1 MTTQAAKQVPA
12 KVPAEETAAVRDGGR
27 RKRDLAAFFSPRSV
41 AMVGASERSSWSHGV
56 AARFKSYGYEGKVY
70 AVNRNG
76 VDAHGHPGFKSCR
89 DIPEQVDFAYLFVPA
104 EVTLA
109 ALTDAA
115 DAGIRHVSILT
126 SGFAEIGEAGIAM
139 QEQLLALAEERGITL
154 MGPNSLGFANI
165 SKRLIATS
173 IPTRLPVIDGSV
185 ALVSQSG
192 AVVAEICKFAH
203 QQGVGLSFVAAT
215 GNEAQVGLTDVID
228 YLVDDPATRVI
239 GVFAESIRD
248 PQGFRA
254 VAQRA
259 LAARKPIVIQKVGK
273 SEVSAAIAQAHTGS
287 LVGDDKIF
295 DAVCRQFGVVRVDS
309 IEELVST
316 ADLMSRMPP
325 LAQPGVG
332 VISVSGGACGMFAD
346 QAEACGVVLQQFTP
360 ETQAKLKEV
369 LPEFASSLNPLDIT
383 GGVFREPEIWE
394 KALPVVAADPS
405 VGMVAVINF
414 MPATQQELVGL
425 RETVM
430 AMGRGIAACAK
441 PGIVVLPTSQPVGD
455 VMADIAREAKLP
467 GLGFGTQL
475 TVRAIAGLVQWSARV
490 NGWEAAQA
498 DTAAAAVTAIV
509 PAAPAE
515 RPRSE
520 RQVLDYLASQDVPV
534 IPAQVA
540 RSAEEAVAFARSIGG
555 KLALKVLSADIQH
568 KTEVGGVRLNVEG
581 DSAVAAAWNE
591 IDGSA
596 RRHCPQARIDGIIV
610 SPMRSGG
617 IELFVGT
624 ARDPHWGPVL
634 AVGLGGVWVEVLAD
648 TAVRPLPLTPADVK
662 EMLASLRGAKLLQ
675 GFRGGKPADLDA
687 VARAVARIGD
697 AALALGDD
705 LVSLEIN
712 PLLVDGDRVEALD
725 GLCIWSQA

>member
-1 MTTQAAKQVPA
+1 MTTENTVK
-12 KVPAEETAAVRDGGR
+12 
-27 RKRDLAAFFSPRSV
+27 RKRDLTAFFSPRSV
-41 AMVGASERSSWSHGV
+41 VMVGASERSSWSLGV
-56 AARFKSYGYEGKVY
+56 AARFKAYGYTGKVF

-76 VDAHGHPGFKSCR
+76 VDAHGFPGFKSCK
-89 DIPEQVDFAYLFVPA
+89 DIPEQADFAYLMVPA
-104 EVTLA
+104 DVTLD
-109 ALTDAA
+109 ALTDVA
-115 DAGIRHVSILT
+115 DAGIKNVSILT

-139 QEQLLALAEERGITL
+139 QQQLLDLAEQRGITL

-173 IPTRLPVIDGSV
+173 IPTRLPVIDGNV
-185 ALVSQSG
+185 ALLSQSG
-192 AVVAEICKFAH
+192 AVVAEVCKFAH

-215 GNEAQVGLTDVID
+215 GNEAQLGLTDLMD

-239 GVFAESIRD
+239 AVFSESIRD
-248 PQGFRA
+248 PQAFRE

-259 LAARKPIVIQKVGK
+259 LEARKPIVIQKVGK
-273 SEVSAAIAQAHTGS
+273 SEISAAIAQAHTGS

-295 DAVCRQFGVVRVDS
+295 DAVCRQYGVIRVDS

-325 LAQPGVG
+325 LRQPGVG
-332 VISVSGGACGMFAD
+332 VVSVSGGACGMFAD
-346 QAEACGVVLQQFTP
+346 QAAAAGVVLEQFTA
-360 ETQAKLKEV
+360 ETQAKLLEV
-369 LPEFASSLNPLDIT
+369 LPDFASNLNPLDIT
-383 GGVFREPEIWE
+383 GGVFRAPEIWE
-394 KALPVVAADPS
+394 KVLPVVANDAK
-405 VGMVAVINF
+405 VGMIAIINF
-414 MPATQQELVGL
+414 MPATAQELVGL

-430 AMGRGIAACAK
+430 AMGRGIASCSK
-441 PGIVVLPTSQPVGD
+441 PGIVVLPTSQPVSE
-455 VMADIAREAKLP
+455 VMADIVKEAKLP

-490 NGWEAAQA
+490 NGWDETQA
-498 DTAAAAVTAIV
+498 KAAAAGAQ
-509 PAAPAE
+509 AASIASPLVK
-515 RPRSE
+515 PQSE
-520 RQVLDYLASQDVPV
+520 RQVLDFLATQNVPV
-534 IPAQVA
+534 IPAKVA
-540 RSAEEAVAFARSIGG
+540 RSAAEAVTFARDIGG

-568 KTEVGGVRLNVEG
+568 KTEVGGVKLNVEG
-581 DSAVAAAWNE
+581 DEAVAAAWND
-591 IDGSA
+591 IDSSA
-596 RRHCPQARIDGIIV
+596 RRHCPQANIDGIIV

-662 EMLASLRGAKLLQ
+662 EMLGSLRGAKLLQ

-687 VARAVARIGD
+687 VAQAVARIGD
-697 AALALGDD
+697 AALALGTD

-725 GLCIWSQA
+725 GLCIWSAP